1 MKRSQK
7 DLWCLTRKTL
17 PVRNVDSLS
26 HVRGISQQKHEH
38 AGWIIPLV
46 IVIVFS
52 LLMRISASSSMKTV
66 LCWIVFS
73 LLSVLPFWDCFTI
86 WTNLN
91 ILHPVFSVFFTLSA
105 ETLNGT
111 PIFIVSSLR
120 AVLAIPAYGGMLNI
134 SAIYFSVML
143 FVPLCLIFLKIKYL
157 IDLEVP

>member
-52 LLMRISASSSMKTV
+52 LFYFLTLRSH
-66 LCWIVFS
+66 FS
-73 LLSVLPFWDCFTI
+73 FPCRP
-86 WTNLN
+86 TNRMEN
-91 ILHPVFSVFFTLSA
+91 TL
-105 ETLNGT
+105 T
-111 PIFIVSSLR
+111 R
-120 AVLAIPAYGGMLNI
+120 
-134 SAIYFSVML
+134 
-143 FVPLCLIFLKIKYL
+143 
-157 IDLEVP
+157 